1 MRLTGFEIRDF
12 KRLKLCAIPNLPE
25 RGVVP
30 LVGRNGAGK
39 SSIIDAFVAALGG
52 KRGLPEEP
60 IRRGAEKASI
70 VLRFDE
76 LEVERTITASGGGA
90 LTVRGADGVPM
101 RTPQEVLDRLV
112 GSYGFDPMAFAAATP
127 AEQRKT
133 LARVC
138 GVDLDG
144 HERARK
150 SVFDERTYVGRQL
163 AQAEA
168 TLAALPIVQ
177 APEKE
182 ESLEAILTQIGEA
195 QRTNAEVE
203 AAQRRVVELESIMTR
218 RSDEIGRLEAQL
230 AEAQAK
236 LDEAVKAL
244 TDARCEAMEAKAKR
258 VDLAPLSQRAK
269 DVEQVNAR
277 VRQRRE
283 RERKLA
289 EATDLRKKR
298 DGLSERIA
306 EMEATLATAVAGA
319 ELPVEG
325 LAIAEDGVTLNG
337 VPFSQASSAEKL
349 KVGFALALAEGKECR
364 LVFCRLGSL
373 CDEESLATLAQL
385 ADEHDALALVELV
398 DDGERPGIVIED
410 GTIAGVRGETVAA
423 IDRASE

>member
-30 LVGRNGAGK
+30 IVGKNGAGK

-60 IRRGAEKASI
+60 IRRGAERASI
-70 VLRFDE
+70 VLRFDA
-76 LEVERTITASGGGA
+76 LEVERTITASGGGT
-90 LTVRGADGVPM
+90 LTVRGADGMPM

-112 GSYGFDPMAFAAATP
+112 GSYGFDPMAFASATP

-138 GVDLDG
+138 GVDLDA

-150 SVFDERTYVGRQL
+150 GVYDERTFVGRQL

-168 TLAALPIVQ
+168 QLASMPIVS

-182 ESLEAILTQIGEA
+182 ESLEELLAQIGEA
-195 QRTNAEVE
+195 QRGNATVE
-203 AAQRRVVELESIMTR
+203 AAQRRVVELEGHVTR
-218 RSDEIGRLEAQL
+218 WGDEIERLEQQL
-230 AEAQAK
+230 ARARESLQEAASALTAARQ
-236 LDEAVKAL
+236 EAVA
-244 TDARCEAMEAKAKR
+244 AKARR
-258 VDLAPLSQRAK
+258 VDLGPLNERARTI
-269 DVEQVNAR
+269 EETNRR
-277 VRQRRE
+277 VRQASDRR
-283 RERKLA
+283 RKA
-289 EATDLRKKR
+289 EEVAELGRKR
-298 DGLSERIA
+298 DGLSERIHA
-306 EMEATLATAVAGA
+306 MDASLANAVAGSQ
-319 ELPVEG
+319 LPVEG
-325 LAIAEDGVTLNG
+325 LAIADDGVTLNG

-398 DDGERPGIVIED
+398 DDGERPGVVIED
-410 GTIAGVRGETVAA
+410 GTIAGVRGDAVPAA
-423 IDRASE
+423 E